1 MQNPLL
7 LKFVAVFIA
16 STILKVVFNMLIG
29 GSIAMGLG
37 VVVDVVFLAC
47 VYVLL
52 RQYRVPSFKRIM
64 TILLLLT
71 FVSTL
76 VELGVIGGDIGNL
89 ALLAIFGWL
98 LIGKDGLLRR
108 GRRF

>member
-37 VVVDVVFLAC
+37 VVVDVVFFGVC
-47 VYVLL
+47 L
-52 RQYRVPSFKRIM
+52 RFAAQLPCAV
-64 TILLLLT
+64 
-71 FVSTL
+71 
-76 VELGVIGGDIGNL
+76 
-89 ALLAIFGWL
+89 A
-98 LIGKDGLLRR
+98 
-108 GRRF
+108 